1 MTRLCVSLLSSSSSS
16 LLLLLLIIISVC
28 EVNGSSKLN
37 IPKVLLPLTRSTRIN
52 FTLETTEGCY
62 RWSSTRPEVAS
73 IQAVDEVSG
82 SGCSR
87 RAVLQALS
95 TQPSKL
101 TSIILAEDV
110 VTGQV
115 LRCDAIVDIISD
127 IQIVSTTRELHL
139 EDSPLAL
146 KIQALDSEGNT
157 FSTLAGLVFDWTLVK
172 DVDVNGFSDS
182 YNSLRVLKFSESTY
196 KPPGYI
202 SEMERVGKQGDII
215 LVSGMK
221 TGHAKLKA
229 KIQEPLYKDV
239 GAAEV
244 RLLILEN
251 ILLSPAHDVYLL
263 AGTSIRYKVLKI
275 RQGSIA
281 ELSMPCDQYELHLQ
295 NSVVGPN
302 GNPDVAVSSL
312 DQSISTVT
320 AIQLGHINV
329 VLDHKSLRMQGVSRL
344 PNSTLFVVEPGY
356 LGFKIHPGDSWVLET
371 GRIYDISIEVFDK
384 SGNKIYLSDNVRI
397 VTDFPSEYFELLD
410 SSLNGSYHHVRA
422 LKEGL
427 TLIDA
432 TLKSV
437 VDESG
442 SVHALANPVHNEQD
456 VEIYDPIVLSPSIL
470 TFPWQPKVGA
480 YQYTI
485 KATGGSGNFSW
496 SSSNKAVATL
506 TVKGVMTTVSDIGM
520 SVVYAHDLRNPLHFG
535 QMKVFVVD
543 PLAMDFAPCRVEA
556 TVGLVLD
563 LPLRIFGLLEEAE
576 KERVM
581 LSDCSHFDLQVEE
594 ESQGVFELMEGRLA
608 PGEGHCSGVRAKA
621 LAPGYTMLTVSYTH
635 GNVHLSAKITI
646 AAYLPLKAIDPVS
659 VAVVTLGSSKDML
672 FEGGPRPWVLEP
684 SKFFCNLAAEDEA
697 SVTLT
702 LTSPS
707 SHNYNQHW
715 VRATCR
721 VLGEQVLEVMV
732 GNKASVTNPY
742 PAVEPA
748 KVKFVCAPP
757 SRLTLVPVYTSPQL
771 DLTCP
776 LLQQNKQV
784 VPVSNYRNPILDLA
798 AFDQQGRKFDN
809 FSSLSVL
816 WESSKVLL
824 ASIEP
829 TVPMELQLFK
839 DGNTQMKLHG
849 RQTVLVHQQTGVAA
863 ITVTALGYQVS
874 HLAAANVP
882 SPYDPL
888 TPVSATLELLLV
900 EDVKVSPDALTIY
913 NHPDVRASLA
923 LREGSGHFFV
933 NTSVNGIVDV
943 VFQETQGAAQVS
955 PDHPGVVKVMVHD
968 LCLAFPAPA
977 EATVHVSDILEVYVR
992 VVDKVEISKSVRAYV
1007 RVLDDNKKPF
1017 PASYFRFMNLK
1028 LKAASAIVSLTPL
1041 AESAEKDT
1049 AVFLVKG
1056 ASIGQTTLSAVVMDK
1071 NGRKISSPPQQI
1083 EVFPPFKLIPRKITL
1098 LIGAMMQ
1105 ITSEGGP
1112 QPQSNILFSISNE
1125 EMASVNGMGHVRGVA
1140 IGNVTV
1146 TGLVQAVDAESGK
1159 LVVVSQDQ
1167 VEVEVVLLTGIRIRA
1182 PITRMKTGAQMP
1194 VYVMGLTNS
1203 LTPFSFGNALPGLT
1217 FHWSTTKRDI
1227 LDVQSRHIEANVELQ
1242 SEHNFGMRVTG
1253 RTRGRTGLKVVL
1265 RVTDPTAG
1273 QLFGK
1278 LQELKDEIQIQV
1290 YDKLHMLN
1298 PEVEAGEYLMAPN
1311 SILKLQTNRDGVG
1324 ALSYRMLNSPDQLVT
1339 AQVDDQGFLSSG
1351 SLTGISSLMVTS
1363 QETFGVNQT
1372 LILAVK
1378 VVPVS
1383 YVRFSTSP
1391 VLYTHTGESLKAFP
1405 LGVILTFIVHFHA
1418 STGEALHS
1426 SSSHLTFSTN
1436 RDDLVQ
1442 VGVGPSNHSLT
1453 VRTVSAGLTLL
1464 AVWDSENTGVADYV
1478 PLAVKHAIYP
1488 QEAQRLV
1495 VGDVVCFAAQLTSP
1509 DGAHGT
1515 WSSSANGVLQVDPRS
1530 GAAVARDSGTVTV
1543 YYEIPGVLKTYRE
1556 IIVEAATRTTATAQP
1571 APIRNGKETKVLLNT
1586 RESGTNLIGTCSPA
1600 QTEAIP
1606 QLQPETLVS
1615 CHLSF
1620 TSDAIEFPANDVFN
1634 THISFDPSIGL
1645 YACSVTLQPMSDQQ
1659 TRVLSMS
1666 MTNLLVK
1673 AGLEGSAFSGEQ
1685 VSARLPMEPGLYSD
1699 QTELLLS
1706 NLHPSAELTVYGPT
1720 ATLSSMEVVSTSPN
1734 IAVQEMEVHQ
1744 DFPSFS
1750 KFTVGAVDPQA
1761 AVSASISIS
1770 SASSGQ
1776 SLLIPVTLIH
1786 VSDPSAAMLAAAP
1799 VVGLEG
1805 GDHSLH
1811 SFINCYQMI
1820 FFTLFALMAGTAI
1833 IIIVLHT
1840 VFSPKEQTYN
1850 PAFIQRTPPPNSG
1863 FNTPVGNS
1871 FNHTL
1876 HRTDPNSS
1884 PRSRL
1889 YSPDYKS

>member
-1 MTRLCVSLLSSSSSS
+1 MISLRILV
-16 LLLLLLIIISVC
+16 LVLPLLISVTQ
-28 EVNGSSKLN
+28 VNGSSKLN
-37 IPKVLLPLTRSTRIN
+37 IPKVLLPLARSTRIN

-73 IQAVDEVSG
+73 IQAVDEVTG
-82 SGCSR
+82 KGCSR

-95 TQPSKL
+95 TQPSRL

-115 LRCDAIVDIISD
+115 LRCDAIVDIISE

-146 KIQALDSEGNT
+146 KIHALDSEGNT

-196 KPPGYI
+196 KPPAYI

-215 LVSGMK
+215 LVSGLK

-229 KIQEPLYKDV
+229 KIQESLYKDV

-275 RQGSIA
+275 RQGSIT

-302 GNPDVAVSSL
+302 GKPDVAVARL

-320 AIQLGHINV
+320 AVQLGHINV

-344 PNSTLFVVEPGY
+344 PNSTLYVVEPAY

-371 GRIYDISIEVFDK
+371 GREYDIFIEVFDK
-384 SGNKIYLSDNVRI
+384 SGNKIYLSDNIRI
-397 VTDFPSEYFELLD
+397 DTGFPAEYFELLE
-410 SSLNGSYHHVRA
+410 SSVNGSYHRVKA

-432 TLKSV
+432 TLRSRR
-437 VDESG
+437 
-442 SVHALANPVHNEQD
+442 VHGLANPVHNEQD
-456 VEIYDPIVLSPSIL
+456 VEIYNPIILSPSIL

-480 YQYTI
+480 
-485 KATGGSGNFSW
+485 TGGSGNFSW
-496 SSSNKAVATL
+496 SSSNTAVATV
-506 TVKGVMTTVSDIGM
+506 TVKGVMTTVSDIGV

-535 QMKVFVVD
+535 QMKVYVVE
-543 PLAMDFAPCRVEA
+543 PVAMDFAPCPVEA
-556 TVGLVLD
+556 RVGLVLD
-563 LPLRIFGLLEEAE
+563 LPLRIFGLLEEVE

-594 ESQGVFELMEGRLA
+594 ETHSIFQMLDGEFGLA
-608 PGEGHCSGVRAKA
+608 PGHDHCSGVRAKA
-621 LAPGYTMLTVSYTH
+621 LAPGYTLLTVSYTH

-646 AAYLPLKAIDPVS
+646 AAYLPLRAIDPVS

-684 SKFFCNLAAEDEA
+684 SKFFCNLTSEDEA
-697 SVTLT
+697 SVSLT
-702 LTSPS
+702 LMSPS

-721 VLGEQVLEVMV
+721 ALGEQVLEVMV

-748 KVKFVCAPP
+748 VVKFVCAPP
-757 SRLTLVPVYTSPQL
+757 SRLTLLPVYTSPQL

-809 FSSLSVL
+809 FSSLSML
-816 WESSKVLL
+816 WESTKVSL

-829 TVPMELQLFK
+829 TMPMELQQFEDSNK
-839 DGNTQMKLHG
+839 QMKLHG
-849 RQTVLVHQQTGVAA
+849 RQTVLVHHQTGTAA

-874 HLAAANVP
+874 HL
-882 SPYDPL
+882 SYDPL

-900 EDVKVSPDALTIY
+900 EDVKVSPDTVTIY
-913 NHPDVRASLA
+913 NHPDVRANLA

-933 NTSVNGIVDV
+933 NTSVRGIADV
-943 VFQETQGAAQVS
+943 VFQEAQGTAQVS
-955 PDHPGVVKVMVHD
+955 PVHPGVVKVMVHD

-977 EATVHVSDILEVYVR
+977 KATVHVSDILEVYVR
-992 VVDKVEISKSVRAYV
+992 VVDKVEIGKSVRAYV

-1017 PASYFRFMNLK
+1017 PASYFHFMNLK
-1028 LKAASAIVSLTPL
+1028 LKAASAIVSLKPL
-1041 AESAEKDT
+1041 AESTENDT

-1056 ASIGQTTLSAVVMDK
+1056 VSIGQTTLSAVVVDK
-1071 NGRKISSPPQQI
+1071 DGRKIASPPQQI
-1083 EVFPPFKLIPRKITL
+1083 EVFPPFKLIPRKMTL

-1112 QPQSNILFSISNE
+1112 QPQSNILFSISDE
-1125 EMASVNGMGHVRGVA
+1125 VIASVNGMGHVRGIA

-1146 TGLVQAVDAESGK
+1146 TGLVQAVDAETGK

-1167 VEVEVVLLTGIRIRA
+1167 VEVEVVLLTAIRIRA

-1203 LTPFSFGNALPGLT
+1203 QTPFSFGNAIPGLT

-1227 LDVQSRHIEANVELQ
+1227 LDVQSRHIEANMELQ

-1253 RTRGRTGLKVVL
+1253 KTRGRTGLKVVL
-1265 RVTDPTAG
+1265 RTTSPEAG
-1273 QLFGK
+1273 QLVGN
-1278 LQELKDEIQIQV
+1278 LQELRDEIQIQV
-1290 YDKLHMLN
+1290 QYL
-1298 PEVEAGEYLMAPN
+1298 EAGELLMAPN
-1311 SILKLQTNRDGVG
+1311 SALKLQTNRDGVG
-1324 ALSYRMLNSPDQLVT
+1324 ALSYRMLDCPDQVVI
-1339 AQVDDQGFLSSG
+1339 AQVDDKGFLFSG
-1351 SLTGISSLMVTS
+1351 SLTGISSLLITS

-1391 VLYTHTGESLKAFP
+1391 VLYTQTRESLKAFP
-1405 LGVILTFIVHFHA
+1405 LGIVLTFSVHFHA
-1418 STGEALHS
+1418 STGEALQS
-1426 SSSHLTFSTN
+1426 SNSHLTFSTN

-1442 VGVGPSNHSLT
+1442 VGSGPSNHTLT
-1453 VRTVSAGLTLL
+1453 VRTVNVGLTLL
-1464 AVWDSENTGVADYV
+1464 AVLDNENMGVADYIPIPV
-1478 PLAVKHAIYP
+1478 EHAIYP
-1488 QEAQRLV
+1488 HEAQRLV
-1495 VGDVVCFAAQLTSP
+1495 VGDVVCFTTPFNSP
-1509 DGAHGT
+1509 DGTHGT
-1515 WSSSANGVLQVDPRS
+1515 WSSSANGVLQVDPKT
-1530 GAAVARDSGTVTV
+1530 GVAVARDSGTVTV

-1556 IIVEAATRTTATAQP
+1556 VCYKKQI
-1571 APIRNGKETKVLLNT
+1571 
-1586 RESGTNLIGTCSPA
+1586 
-1600 QTEAIP
+1600 
-1606 QLQPETLVS
+1606 
-1615 CHLSF
+1615 LS
-1620 TSDAIEFPANDVFN
+1620 
-1634 THISFDPSIGL
+1634 
-1645 YACSVTLQPMSDQQ
+1645 
-1659 TRVLSMS
+1659 
-1666 MTNLLVK
+1666 
-1673 AGLEGSAFSGEQ
+1673 
-1685 VSARLPMEPGLYSD
+1685 
-1699 QTELLLS
+1699 
-1706 NLHPSAELTVYGPT
+1706 
-1720 ATLSSMEVVSTSPN
+1720 VV
-1734 IAVQEMEVHQ
+1734 IM
-1744 DFPSFS
+1744 
-1750 KFTVGAVDPQA
+1750 QA
-1761 AVSASISIS
+1761 AP
-1770 SASSGQ
+1770 
-1776 SLLIPVTLIH
+1776 LCFLYLYTRH
-1786 VSDPSAAMLAAAP
+1786 
-1799 VVGLEG
+1799 
-1805 GDHSLH
+1805 
-1811 SFINCYQMI
+1811 
-1820 FFTLFALMAGTAI
+1820 
-1833 IIIVLHT
+1833 
-1840 VFSPKEQTYN
+1840 
-1850 PAFIQRTPPPNSG
+1850 
-1863 FNTPVGNS
+1863 
-1871 FNHTL
+1871 
-1876 HRTDPNSS
+1876 
-1884 PRSRL
+1884 L
-1889 YSPDYKS
+1889 YSPGILIFSASASHCTKPSAIYHNKEKHNRCILYPSSSFTNIGSA

>member
-1 MTRLCVSLLSSSSSS
+1 MISLKSVFVLLSVITV
-16 LLLLLLIIISVC
+16 LQ
-28 EVNGSSKLN
+28 VNGSSKLN
-37 IPKVLLPLTRSTRIN
+37 IPKVLLPLARSTRIN

-62 RWSSTRPEVAS
+62 RWSSTRPEIAS

-82 SGCSR
+82 KGCSR
-87 RAVLQALS
+87 KAVLQALS
-95 TQPSKL
+95 TQPSRL

-115 LRCDAIVDIISD
+115 LRCDAIVDIVSE
-127 IQIVSTTRELHL
+127 IQIVSTTRELYL

-146 KIQALDSEGNT
+146 KIRALDSEGNT
-157 FSTLAGLVFDWTLVK
+157 FSTLAGLVFDWTIVK

-196 KPPGYI
+196 MPPGYI

-215 LVSGMK
+215 LVSGLK

-229 KIQEPLYKDV
+229 KMQESLYKDV

-251 ILLSPAHDVYLL
+251 ILLSPAFDVYLL
-263 AGTSIRYKVLKI
+263 AGTSIRYKVLKM
-275 RQGSIA
+275 RQGTIT

-295 NSVVGPN
+295 NSVLGPN
-302 GNPDVAVSSL
+302 GNPDVAVASL
-312 DQSISTVT
+312 DQSTSTVT
-320 AIQLGHINV
+320 AVQLGHINV
-329 VLDHKSLRMQGVSRL
+329 VLDHKSLRMQGVSHL
-344 PNSTLFVVEPGY
+344 PNSTLYVVEPGY

-371 GRIYDISIEVFDK
+371 GRVYDIFIEVFDK
-384 SGNKIYLSDNVRI
+384 SGYKIYLSDNVRI
-397 VTDFPSEYFELLD
+397 DTVFPAEYFELLE
-410 SSLNGSYHHVRA
+410 SSLNGSYNRVKA

-427 TLIDA
+427 TIIDA
-432 TLKSV
+432 TLRAV
-437 VDESG
+437 VDEIG
-442 SVHALANPVHNEQD
+442 KVHALANPVHNEQD
-456 VEIYDPIVLSPSIL
+456 VEIYNPIVLSPSIL
-470 TFPWQPKVGA
+470 TFPWQPKIGA

-496 SSSNKAVATL
+496 SSSNTAVATV
-506 TVKGVMTTVSDIGM
+506 TVKGVMTTVSDIGV

-535 QMKVFVVD
+535 QMKVYVVE
-543 PLAMDFAPCRVEA
+543 PVAMDFAPCPVEA
-556 TVGLVLD
+556 RVGLVLD
-563 LPLRIFGLLEEAE
+563 LPLRIFGLLEEVE

-594 ESQGVFELMEGRLA
+594 ETHGVFQLLDGRLA
-608 PGEGHCSGVRAKA
+608 PGQDHCSGVRAKA

-646 AAYLPLKAIDPVS
+646 AAYLPLRAIDPVS

-684 SKFFCNLAAEDEA
+684 SRFFCNLRAEDEA
-697 SVTLT
+697 SVSLT

-715 VRATCR
+715 VRAACR
-721 VLGEQVLEVMV
+721 ALGEQVLEVMV

-748 KVKFVCAPP
+748 VVKFVCAPP

-816 WESSKVLL
+816 WESTKVSL

-829 TVPMELQLFK
+829 TMPMELQLFE
-839 DGNTQMKLHG
+839 DGNKQKKLHG
-849 RQTVLVHQQTGVAA
+849 RQTVLVHHQTGIAA
-863 ITVTALGYQVS
+863 ITVTALGYQIS
-874 HLAAANVP
+874 HLTAANVP
-882 SPYDPL
+882 SPYEPL

-900 EDVKVSPDALTIY
+900 EDVKVSPDTVTIY
-913 NHPDVRASLA
+913 NHPDVRANLA
-923 LREGSGHFFV
+923 LREGSGHFFI
-933 NTSVNGIVDV
+933 NTSAKGIANV
-943 VFQETQGAAQVS
+943 VFKEAQGTAQVS
-955 PDHPGVVKVMVHD
+955 PVHPGVVKVMVHD

-977 EATVHVSDILEVYVR
+977 KATVHVSDILEVYVR
-992 VVDKVEISKSVRAYV
+992 VVDKVEIGKSVRAYV
-1007 RVLDDNKKPF
+1007 RVLDDNKRPF
-1017 PASYFRFMNLK
+1017 PASYFHFMNLK
-1028 LKAASAIVSLTPL
+1028 LQAASAIVSLKPL
-1041 AESAEKDT
+1041 AESTENDT
-1049 AVFLVKG
+1049 AVFMVKG
-1056 ASIGQTTLSAVVMDK
+1056 VLIGQTTLSAVVVDK
-1071 NGRKISSPPQQI
+1071 NGKKIASPPQQI
-1083 EVFPPFKLIPRKITL
+1083 EVFPPFKLIPRKMTL

-1112 QPQSNILFSISNE
+1112 QPQSNILFSISDE
-1125 EMASVNGMGHVRGVA
+1125 EIASVNGMGHVRGIA

-1146 TGLVQAVDAESGK
+1146 TGLVQAVDAETGK

-1167 VEVEVVLLTGIRIRA
+1167 VEVEVVLLTAIRIRA

-1203 LTPFSFGNALPGLT
+1203 QTPFSFGNALPGLT
-1217 FHWSTTKRDI
+1217 FHWSTTKREI
-1227 LDVQSRHIEANVELQ
+1227 LDIQSRHTEANVDLQ
-1242 SEHNFGMRVTG
+1242 AEHNFGMRVTG

-1265 RVTDPTAG
+1265 RVTDPNAG
-1273 QLFGK
+1273 QLAGN
-1278 LQELKDEIQIQV
+1278 LQELSDEIQIQV
-1290 YDKLHMLN
+1290 YDKLQILN
-1298 PEVEAGEYLMAPN
+1298 PEVEAGELLMAPN
-1311 SILKLQTNRDGVG
+1311 SALKLQTNRDGVG
-1324 ALSYRMLNSPDQLVT
+1324 ALSYRMLDCPDQVVI
-1339 AQVDDQGFLSSG
+1339 AQVDDKGFLLSG
-1351 SLTGISSLMVTS
+1351 SHTGISSLLITS

-1378 VVPVS
+1378 VVLVS
-1383 YVRFSTSP
+1383 YMRFSASP
-1391 VLYTHTGESLKAFP
+1391 VLYTHTRESLKAFP
-1405 LGVILTFIVHFHA
+1405 LGIVLTFNVHFHA

-1426 SSSHLTFSTN
+1426 SNSHLTFSTN

-1442 VGVGPSNHSLT
+1442 VGVGPGNHTLT
-1453 VRTVSAGLTLL
+1453 VRTVNVGLTLL
-1464 AVWDSENTGVADYV
+1464 AVWDSENMGVADYV
-1478 PLAVKHAIYP
+1478 PLPVEHVIYP
-1488 QEAQRLV
+1488 HEAHRLV
-1495 VGDVVCFAAQLTSP
+1495 VGDVVCFTAQLTRP

-1515 WSSSANGVLQVDPRS
+1515 WSSSANGVLQVDPKS

-1556 IIVEAATRTTATAQP
+1556 VIVEAAERTAAMAQAT
-1571 APIRNGKETKVLLNT
+1571 PIRNGKETKVHLTT
-1586 RESGTNLIGTCSPA
+1586 RERGTNLMGTCSSA
-1600 QTEAIP
+1600 QTEAIS
-1606 QLQPETLVS
+1606 QMQPETSVS
-1615 CHLSF
+1615 CRLSF
-1620 TSDAIEFPANDVFN
+1620 TSDAIDFPAHNVFK
-1634 THISFDPSIGL
+1634 THMSFDSNIGL
-1645 YACSVTLQPMSDQQ
+1645 YTCSMTLQPMSDQQ

-1673 AGLEGSAFSGEQ
+1673 AGVEGSAFSGEQ
-1685 VSARLPMEPGLYSD
+1685 VSARLPIEPGLYSD

-1706 NLHPSAELTVYGPT
+1706 NLHPSAELTIYGPT
-1720 ATLSSMEVVSTSPN
+1720 AALSNMEVVSTSPN
-1734 IAVQEMEVHQ
+1734 ITVQEKEVHHG
-1744 DFPSFS
+1744 FPSFS
-1750 KFTVGAVDPQA
+1750 KYTVSAVDPQA
-1761 AVSASISIS
+1761 AASASISIS

-1776 SLLIPVTLIH
+1776 SFVIPVTLIH
-1786 VSDPSAAMLAAAP
+1786 VADPSATMQAAP
-1799 VVGLEG
+1799 PVVNIE

-1811 SFINCYQMI
+1811 SFINCYQMM
-1820 FFTLFALMAGTAI
+1820 FFTLFALLAGTAI
-1833 IIIVLHT
+1833 VIIVLHT
-1840 VFSPKEQTYN
+1840 VFSPRSQTYH
-1850 PAFIQRTPPPNSG
+1850 PAFIQRTPPPISG
-1863 FNTPVGNS
+1863 LDSPVVNS
-1871 FNHTL
+1871 FNHTIN
-1876 HRTDPNSS
+1876 RADPNSS

-1889 YSPDYKS
+1889 YSPDYRS

>member
-1 MTRLCVSLLSSSSSS
+1 MTSLKLSV
-16 LLLLLLIIISVC
+16 LALVLFIIVIQ
-28 EVNGSSKLN
+28 VNGSSKLN
-37 IPKVLLPLTRSTRIN
+37 IPKVLLPLARSTRIN

-73 IQAVDEVSG
+73 IQAVNEESG
-82 SGCSR
+82 RGCSR
-87 RAVLQALS
+87 KAVLQALS
-95 TQPSKL
+95 TQPSRL

-115 LRCDAIVDIISD
+115 LRCDAIVDIVSE

-146 KIQALDSEGNT
+146 KIHALDSEGNT

-196 KPPGYI
+196 TPPGYI

-215 LVSGMK
+215 LVSGLK

-229 KIQEPLYKDV
+229 KIQESLYKDV

-263 AGTSIRYKVLKI
+263 AGTSIQYKVLKI
-275 RQGSIA
+275 RQGSIT
-281 ELSMPCDQYELHLQ
+281 ELSMPCDQYQLHLQ
-295 NSVVGPN
+295 NSVIGTN
-302 GNPDVAVSSL
+302 GNPNVAVASL
-312 DQSISTVT
+312 DQSTSRVT
-320 AIQLGHINV
+320 ATQLGHINV

-344 PNSTLFVVEPGY
+344 PNSTLYVVEPGY

-371 GRIYDISIEVFDK
+371 GRVYDILIEVFDK
-384 SGNKIYLSDNVRI
+384 SSNKIYLSDNVRI
-397 VTDFPSEYFELLD
+397 GTVFPLEYFELLE
-410 SSLNGSYHHVRA
+410 SSLNGSYHRVKA

-432 TLKSV
+432 TLRAV
-437 VDESG
+437 VDETG
-442 SVHALANPVHNEQD
+442 RVHALANPVHNEQD
-456 VEIYDPIVLSPSIL
+456 VEIYNPIVLSPSIL

-496 SSSNKAVATL
+496 SSSNTAVATV
-506 TVKGVMTTVSDIGM
+506 TVKGVMTTVSDIGV

-535 QMKVFVVD
+535 QMKVYVVE
-543 PLAMDFAPCRVEA
+543 PVAMDFAPCPVEA
-556 TVGLVLD
+556 RVGLVLD
-563 LPLRIFGLLEEAE
+563 LPLRIFGLLEEVE
-576 KERVM
+576 KQRVM
-581 LSDCSHFDLQVEE
+581 LSDCSHFDLQVEQE
-594 ESQGVFELMEGRLA
+594 NHGVFQLLDERLV
-608 PGEGHCSGVRAKA
+608 PGQGHCSGVKAKA
-621 LAPGYTMLTVSYTH
+621 LATGYTILTVSYTH

-646 AAYLPLKAIDPVS
+646 AAYLPLRAIDPVS

-684 SKFFCNLAAEDEA
+684 SKFFCNLSAEDEA
-697 SVTLT
+697 SVRLT

-721 VLGEQVLEVMV
+721 ALGEQVLEVMV

-748 KVKFVCAPP
+748 VVKFVCAPP

-798 AFDQQGRKFDN
+798 AFDQQGRRFDN
-809 FSSLSVL
+809 FSSLSIL
-816 WESSKVLL
+816 WESTMVSL
-824 ASIEP
+824 ASIKP
-829 TVPMELQLFK
+829 TMPMELQLFE
-839 DGNTQMKLHG
+839 DGNKQMKLHG
-849 RQTVLVHQQTGVAA
+849 RQTVLVHHQTGIAA
-863 ITVTALGYQVS
+863 ITVTALGYQVL
-874 HLAAANVP
+874 HLTAAKVP

-900 EDVKVSPDALTIY
+900 EDVKVSPDTVTIY
-913 NHPDVRASLA
+913 NHPDVRANLA

-933 NTSVNGIVDV
+933 NTSVKGIANV
-943 VFQETQGAAQVS
+943 VFQEAQGTAQVS
-955 PDHPGVVKVMVHD
+955 PVYPGEVKVMVHD

-977 EATVHVSDILEVYVR
+977 KATVHVSDILEVYVR
-992 VVDKVEISKSVRAYV
+992 VVDKVEIGQSVRAYV

-1017 PASYFRFMNLK
+1017 PASYFHFMNLK
-1028 LKAASAIVSLTPL
+1028 LKAASAIVSLKRL
-1041 AESAEKDT
+1041 AESTEKDT
-1049 AVFLVKG
+1049 AVFMVKG
-1056 ASIGQTTLSAVVMDK
+1056 ASIGQTTLSGVVVDK
-1071 NGRKISSPPQQI
+1071 HGKKISSAPQQI
-1083 EVFPPFKLIPRKITL
+1083 EVFPPFKLIPRKMTL

-1112 QPQSNILFSISNE
+1112 QPQSNILFSISKE
-1125 EMASVNGMGHVRGVA
+1125 EIASVNGMGHVRGVTV
-1140 IGNVTV
+1140 GNVTV
-1146 TGLVQAVDAESGK
+1146 TGLVQAVDAETGK

-1167 VEVEVVLLTGIRIRA
+1167 VEIEVVQLTAIRIRA
-1182 PITRMKTGAQMP
+1182 PITRMKTKAQMP

-1203 LTPFSFGNALPGLT
+1203 QTPFSFGNAVPGLT
-1217 FHWSTTKRDI
+1217 FTWSTTKRDI
-1227 LDVQSRHIEANVELQ
+1227 LDVQPRHIEANMEIQ

-1265 RVTDPTAG
+1265 RVTDPKAG
-1273 QLFGK
+1273 QLVGN
-1278 LQELKDEIQIQV
+1278 LQELTDEIQIQV

-1298 PEVEAGEYLMAPN
+1298 PEVEAGELLMAPN
-1311 SILKLQTNRDGVG
+1311 SALKLQTSRDGVG
-1324 ALSYRMLNSPDQLVT
+1324 ALSYRMLDCPDQVVI
-1339 AQVDDQGFLSSG
+1339 AQVDDKGFLFSG
-1351 SLTGISSLMVTS
+1351 SLTGISSLLITS

-1372 LILAVK
+1372 LILALK

-1391 VLYTHTGESLKAFP
+1391 VLYMHTRESLKAFP
-1405 LGVILTFIVHFHA
+1405 LGIVLTFTVHFHA

-1426 SSSHLTFSTN
+1426 SNSHLTFSTN

-1442 VGVGPSNHSLT
+1442 VGIGPDNHTLT
-1453 VRTVSAGLTLL
+1453 VRTINVGFTLL
-1464 AVWDSENTGVADYV
+1464 AVWDSENVGVADYV
-1478 PLAVKHAIYP
+1478 PLPVAHAIHP
-1488 QEAQRLV
+1488 HEAHRLV
-1495 VGDVVCFAAQLTSP
+1495 VGDVVCFTAQLTSA
-1509 DGAHGT
+1509 DGGHGT
-1515 WSSSANGVLQVDPRS
+1515 WSSSANGVLQVDSKS

-1556 IIVEAATRTTATAQP
+1556 VVVEAPTKTAAMAQATPVRIA
-1571 APIRNGKETKVLLNT
+1571 KETKVLLTT
-1586 RESGTNLIGTCSPA
+1586 RGKGTNLIGTCSSA
-1600 QTEAIP
+1600 QAEAIS
-1606 QLQPETLVS
+1606 QLQPETSVS

-1620 TSDAIEFPANDVFN
+1620 TSDAIDFPTNDVFK
-1634 THISFDPSIGL
+1634 THTSFDCSIGS
-1645 YACSVTLQPMSDQQ
+1645 YTCSITLQPTTDQQ

-1666 MTNLLVK
+1666 MTSLLVR

-1685 VSARLPMEPGLYSD
+1685 VSTSLPIEPGLYSD

-1720 ATLSSMEVVSTSPN
+1720 AALSNMEVVSTSPN
-1734 IAVQEMEVHQ
+1734 IAVQENEVHHG
-1744 DFPSFS
+1744 FPSFS
-1750 KFTVGAVDPQA
+1750 KYTVSAVDPQT

-1770 SASSGQ
+1770 SSSCGQ
-1776 SLLIPVTLIH
+1776 SIVIPVTLIH
-1786 VSDPSAAMLAAAP
+1786 VADPNVAKLAAAP
-1799 VVGLEG
+1799 PVVNIEG
-1805 GDHSLH
+1805 GHSLH
-1811 SFINCYQMI
+1811 SFINCYQMM
-1820 FFTLFALMAGTAI
+1820 FFTLFALLAGTAI

-1840 VFSPKEQTYN
+1840 VFSPREQAYH
-1850 PAFIQRTPPPNSG
+1850 PAFIQRTPPPISG
-1863 FNTPVGNS
+1863 LDSPVGNS
-1871 FNHTL
+1871 FNRTIP
-1876 HRTDPNSS
+1876 RTDPNSS